1 MRGMGIES
9 TAPMPSLSRPSKESK
24 RFPYLLRGKPVLF
37 PNQVWSLD
45 ITYVQ
50 LGGRHMYLTAII
62 DWHSRYIVGW
72 RLSDTMRAREVVAC
86 AREAFARWGTPG
98 VMNSD
103 QGSVFGSDEYVS
115 LLAGLGIPQ
124 SMDGKARWA
133 DNVRI
138 ERWFR
143 TLKSERLRNAEY
155 STPRELEMEI
165 AGFVEYYN
173 NERIHQSL
181 GYETP
186 ASWYCGGFLMAA

>member
-1 MRGMGIES
+1 
-9 TAPMPSLSRPSKESK
+9 MP
-24 RFPYLLRGKPVLF
+24 F

-45 ITYVQ
+45 VTCVQ

-62 DWHSRYIVGW
+62 DWHSRHIVGW
-72 RLSDTMRAREVVAC
+72 RLSDTMRACEVVAC

-103 QGSVFGSDEYVS
+103 QGGVFGSDECVS

-124 SMDGKARWA
+124 GMDGKARWA